1 LIAYKLIGGVV
12 NEFGNYGYQ
21 SMNDFFEKSFWSY
34 YSFKFPIMYGLA
46 FFVILPL
53 CLLKDISKMR
63 FNSIFGVISLM
74 FLVFIIIGQTPSY
87 ISDYWNNIYKLDDP
101 STHLNVWDVSKG
113 FTENFYFFKGTATLF
128 YAYSCHM
135 GAFPVYKS
143 LNNNISRRIQKVFA
157 RSIILDG
164 TLYAIVGLSGY
175 LSNPIGTPSLI
186 IERYKLFSNDIIMTI
201 GRIAFIFT
209 LIMKIP
215 ANYNSFRLSLLGLFS
230 KQDNFDQRM

>member
-12 NEFGNYGYQ
+12 NELGNYGYQ
-21 SMNDFFEKSFWSY
+21 SMNDFFENSFWSY

-46 FFVILPL
+46 FIVVLPL

-63 FNSIFGVISLM
+63 FNSIFGVISLI

-87 ISDYWNNIYKLDDP
+87 INDYWNNKYKIEDP
-101 STHLNVWDVSKG
+101 DTHLNIWDISKG
-113 FTENFYFFKGTATLF
+113 FTDKFYFFKGTATLF

-143 LNNNISRRIQKVFA
+143 LNNNISRRIQKVFG

-175 LSNPIGTPSLI
+175 LSNPIGTPPLI
-186 IERYKLFSNDIIMTI
+186 IERYKLYSNDIIMTI

-215 ANYNSFRLSLLGLFS
+215 ANYNSFRLALLGLFS
-230 KQDNFDQRM
+230 KQDNFDQKM